1 MSKRKG
7 RLINGILV
15 LNKPVGISSNS
26 ALQEVKRL
34 FFAAKAGHA
43 GSLDPNASGV
53 LPISLGEA
61 TKFSQYLLNSDK
73 TYEATIVLGC
83 STTTGD
89 TEGEVLQIGDTSHIT
104 TDSIEKVLSKLRGN
118 IQQIP
123 PMYSAIKHKGRR
135 LYQLAREGKEVER
148 KARSIK
154 VITLEQRRFRSG
166 KRAEVDIFLICSKG
180 TYVRSLAEDI
190 GSMLGIGA
198 HVRNLCRLGAG
209 PYQIEDSICFNAL
222 REAREEGFYKMDSL
236 LQPMDTALGFIPK
249 LLVSDEGGYFLRQ
262 GQSVLVPNAPRN
274 GMVRLAFKNDEFF
287 GLGEVLE
294 DGRIAPRKM
303 VVDTSS
309 STKASAILRG

>member
-1 MSKRKG
+1 MSKRRG
-7 RLINGILV
+7 RLINGILL
-15 LNKPVGISSNS
+15 LNKPIGISSNS
-26 ALQEVKRL
+26 ALQKVKRL

-53 LPISLGEA
+53 LPVFFGEA

-89 TEGEVLQIGDTSHIT
+89 TEGDILQKEDASDIT
-104 TDSIEKVLSKLRGN
+104 TDSIEKVLSKLRGE

-123 PMYSAIKHKGRR
+123 PMYSAIKHRGRR
-135 LYQLAREGKEVER
+135 LYQLAREGKKVER
-148 KARSIK
+148 KPRSIK
-154 VITLEQRRFRSG
+154 IMTLEQRGFRSG

-190 GSMLGIGA
+190 GSMLGKGA
-198 HVRNLCRLGAG
+198 HVSNLRRVGAG
-209 PYQIEDSICFNAL
+209 PYLIEDSICFSAL
-222 REAREEGFYKMDSL
+222 SEAREKGFNKMDSL
-236 LQPMDTALGFIPK
+236 LQPIDTALSIIPK

-262 GQSVLVPNAPRN
+262 GQPVLVPNAPRN

-287 GLGEVLE
+287 GLGEVLQ

-303 VVDTSS
+303 VIGTS
-309 STKASAILRG
+309 

>member
-15 LNKPVGISSNS
+15 LDKPIGISSNS
-26 ALQEVKRL
+26 ALQKVKRL
-34 FFAAKAGHA
+34 FFAAKAGHT

-53 LPISLGEA
+53 LPIFLGEA

-73 TYEATIVLGC
+73 TYEATIALGC

-89 TEGEVLQIGDTSHIT
+89 IEGNILKKEDSSDIT
-104 TDSIEKVLSKLRGN
+104 IDSIEKVLSKLRGE

-148 KARSIK
+148 KPRSVKI
-154 VITLEQRRFRSG
+154 ITLEQRGFRSG

-198 HVRNLCRLGAG
+198 HISNLRRVGAG
-209 PYQIEDSICFNAL
+209 PYLIQDSICFDAL
-222 REAREEGFYKMDSL
+222 REAREEGFYKMDAL
-236 LQPMDTALGFIPK
+236 LEPMDTALSIIPK
-249 LLVSDEGGYFLRQ
+249 LLVSNEGGYFLRQ
-262 GQSVLVPNAPRN
+262 GQPVLVPNAPRN

-303 VVDTSS
+303 VMDTS

>member
-7 RLINGILV
+7 RLINGIFV
-15 LNKPVGISSNS
+15 LNKPIGISSNS

-89 TEGEVLQIGDTSHIT
+89 TEGEILQKGDTSHIT

-123 PMYSAIKHKGRR
+123 PMYSAIKHEGRR

-148 KARSIK
+148 KPRSIK
-154 VITLEQRRFRSG
+154 IITLEQRRFRSG

-198 HVRNLCRLGAG
+198 HVSNLRRLGAG

-236 LQPMDTALGFIPK
+236 LQPMDTALSIIPR

-262 GQSVLVPNAPRN
+262 GQPVLVPNAPRN
-274 GMVRLAFKNDEFF
+274 GMVRLAFRNDEFF

-303 VVDTSS
+303 IMDTS